1 MFIKPLN
8 YYSTSRAFL
17 NKAWGHGKF
26 MASKV
31 DGILRQGMEI
41 YGAVK
46 PIAEEAANLY
56 GGTKARQ
63 AMTHLDRNVSKAVKQ
78 YSSVRDQATQGS
90 AIVDRLANS
99 IGGY

>member
-1 MFIKPLN
+1 MFIKPLS
-8 YYSTSRAFL
+8 YYSTSRGFL

-31 DGILRQGMEI
+31 DSIMRQGMEI

-46 PIAEEAANLY
+46 PIAQEAAQMY
-56 GGTKARQ
+56 GGGHGAIAKVDQ
-63 AMTHLDRNVSKAVKQ
+63 AVSQATNRYKG
-78 YSSVRDQATQGS
+78 VRAQATQGS
-90 AIVDRLANS
+90 QIVDRLAGA